1 MGWETILTNANVD
14 NYSHSHTYDLGDF
27 TELGAVS
34 GELLTI
40 AEGNIEGST
49 FGLYS
54 IYYLHQDGTWK
65 QSNATTDGS
74 GAKSLIGLAVTST
87 ILLISGYCTINL
99 VAGLA
104 GSPLYLNTSNGSVT
118 VTAPYEAANSVRI
131 IGYLLGGGED
141 YSIIRFNPDSVWL
154 ELSVNGA

>member
-40 AEGNIEGST
+40 ATDNIESSAFT
-49 FGLYS
+49 IYS
-54 IYYLHQDGTWK
+54 VYYLAQDGIWK
-65 QSNATTDGS
+65 QSDATTDGS
-74 GAKSLIGLAVTST
+74 GAKSLIGLAVSGT
-87 ILLISGYCTINL
+87 ILLISGYCALGL
-99 VAGLA
+99 VAGVM
-104 GSPLYLNTSNGSVT
+104 GSPLYLSTSSGSVT
-118 VTAPYEAANSVRI
+118 VTAPYEAANSIRI
-131 IGYLLGGGED
+131 IGYLLGEGAD

-154 ELSVNGA
+154 ELSVNEV